1 MVTRQQVVEA
11 LRLEDFDVWSAQR
24 QMIPDPRPR
33 TRPPERAGN
42 PREGAVLLLLYCD
55 QGELSLVLTRRP
67 DTLKDH
73 AGQISLP
80 GGRQD
85 MGESLGETAL
95 RETCEEVGIC
105 DGHIQLLGQLTT
117 IYIPPTDFHVH
128 PFVGWYEGRPA
139 FRLNPLEVAELI
151 PVALL
156 QLRHPDI
163 RRQEMWTLRGMEI
176 EVPFFQVGEHK
187 VWGATAIIL
196 AEFLG
201 RLEQV
206 TGDDLFLAE

>member
-1 MVTRQQVVEA
+1 
-11 LRLEDFDVWSAQR
+11 
-24 QMIPDPRPR
+24 
-33 TRPPERAGN
+33 
-42 PREGAVLLLLYCD
+42 
-55 QGELSLVLTRRP
+55 
-67 DTLKDH
+67 
-73 AGQISLP
+73 
-80 GGRQD
+80 
-85 MGESLGETAL
+85 
-95 RETCEEVGIC
+95 
-105 DGHIQLLGQLTT
+105 
-117 IYIPPTDFHVH
+117 
-128 PFVGWYEGRPA
+128 VGWYEGRPA